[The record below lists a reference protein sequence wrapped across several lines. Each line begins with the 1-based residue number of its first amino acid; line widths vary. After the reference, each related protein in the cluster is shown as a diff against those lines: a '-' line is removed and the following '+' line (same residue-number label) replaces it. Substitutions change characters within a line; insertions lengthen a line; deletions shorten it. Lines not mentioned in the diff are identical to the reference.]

1 MGIYINI
8 KKIKGVVFM
17 NKRLMELTD
26 KKFVTCEELEEIEL
40 MPDATVQYNGYSG
53 SFVGYH
59 WATVADA
66 EEEEYDIY
74 FKTEE

>member
-1 MGIYINI
+1 
-8 KKIKGVVFM
+8 M
-17 NKRLMELTD
+17 NKRLMELVD

-40 MPDATVQYNGYSG
+40 MPDVAVQYNGYSG

-59 WATVADA
+59 WATVAD

-74 FKTEE
+74 FKIEE

>member
-17 NKRLMELTD
+17 EKRLQQLLD
-26 KKFVTCEELEEIEL
+26 KRFITCEELEEIEL
-40 MPDATVQYNGYSG
+40 MPQVTVEYNGYSG

-59 WATVADA
+59 WATVINA
-66 EEEEYDIY
+66 EEEYDIY
-74 FKTEE
+74 FKIEE

>member
-1 MGIYINI
+1 
-8 KKIKGVVFM
+8 M
-17 NKRLMELTD
+17 NKRLMELVD

-40 MPDATVQYNGYSG
+40 MPDVTIQYNGYSG

-59 WATVADA
+59 WATVVDA

-74 FKTEE
+74 FKIEE

>member
-8 KKIKGVVFM
+8 KNKGVVFM
-17 NKRLMELTD
+17 EKRLMELVD

-40 MPDATVQYNGYSG
+40 MPQVTVEYNGYSG

-59 WATVADA
+59 WATVADM
-66 EEEEYDIY
+66 EGEEYDIY
-74 FKTEE
+74 FKIEE

>member
-1 MGIYINI
+1 
-8 KKIKGVVFM
+8 M
-17 NKRLMELTD
+17 NKRLMELVD

-40 MPDATVQYNGYSG
+40 MPHITVEYNGYSG

-59 WATVADA
+59 WATVVYM

-74 FKTEE
+74 FKIEE

>member
-40 MPDATVQYNGYSG
+40 MPDVTVEYNGYSG

-59 WATVADA
+59 WATVADM
-66 EEEEYDIY
+66 EGEEYDIY
-74 FKTEE
+74 FKIEE

>member
-1 MGIYINI
+1 MGILINI
-8 KKIKGVVFM
+8 KNKGVVFM
-17 NKRLMELTD
+17 EKRLMELVD

-40 MPDATVQYNGYSG
+40 MPDVTVEYNGYSG

-59 WATVADA
+59 WATVAD

-74 FKTEE
+74 FKIEE